1 MNTQLE
7 HDLYDFICSDLVN
20 YESRI
25 LLAAAL
31 AQNMYSDINKPARLT
46 SSLKFQTILSC
57 IHFMYTV

>member
-7 HDLYDFICSDLVN
+7 HDLCDFICSDLAN
-20 YESRI
+20 YEEI

-31 AQNMYSDINKPARLT
+31 AQNMYLDTSKTARLI

-57 IHFMYTV
+57 IHCMYTV